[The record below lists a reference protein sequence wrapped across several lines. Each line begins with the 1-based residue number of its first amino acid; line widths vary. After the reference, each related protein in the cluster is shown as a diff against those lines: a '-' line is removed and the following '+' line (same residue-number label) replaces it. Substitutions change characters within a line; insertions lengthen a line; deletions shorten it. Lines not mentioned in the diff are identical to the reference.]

1 MRRKSGIEMKH
12 HRLPEDLLGFRGLFD
27 DVDEQLARMRRHM
40 GRLMEQARRGE
51 LPPPEKGDPYIYG
64 WTFRIGESGKPHF
77 EEFGNVPGLVLPA
90 RTAEPGAR
98 EPLVDVIENKKTLTV
113 TAEIPGVEKGDIQLE
128 TTEENLTIRVEQKE
142 RRYYREVDLPCKV
155 RPETA
160 KASYRNGVLQVVL
173 ERTEAEKA
181 GKRIAVE

>member
-98 EPLVDVIENKKTLTV
+98 EPLVDVIENDKTLTV
-113 TAEIPGVEKGDIQLE
+113 TAEIPGVEKEEIQLE
-128 TTEENLTIRVEQKE
+128 AAEESLTLRVDREG
-142 RRYYREVDLPCKV
+142 RRYYREVPLPSPV
-155 RPETA
+155 
-160 KASYRNGVLQVVL
+160 KADSARATYKNGVLQVVL
-173 ERTEAEKA
+173 ERRDRKTSN
-181 GKRIAVE
+181 RRVPVE